1 METERRGCWRGSSV
15 NMNPFLR
22 TSAGVSK
29 AAKPATSK
37 GAGDSETAQVGKTQ
51 RGIQS
56 VEVSGRVMLALA
68 QARTPLA
75 LSDLAAAAQIAPGQ
89 AHAYLVSLSR
99 LGLIKRDELSGRYE
113 PGPLSLRLGLLHLES
128 QPAFRAAVP
137 RVAALAEAI
146 GFSVAICIAGPQG
159 PTIVRYEHAGFP
171 LHVNLH
177 VGTVM
182 SLPATSTGRVF
193 CAFLPRAALDSMWA
207 NQTGAENR
215 ALTSTGEQ
223 ATFEATFEATLATIR
238 ARGLECS
245 VDAPSPGIS
254 SLSAPVLD
262 AGGQLALALTVIGST
277 GAIDVGADG
286 PIARALLDAVRDIG
300 AELATASSLLAS
312 TTS

>member
-1 METERRGCWRGSSV
+1 
-15 NMNPFLR
+15 
-22 TSAGVSK
+22 VST
-29 AAKPATSK
+29 AAKSAAGK
-37 GAGDSETAQVGKTQ
+37 GAGGSETADGGKTQ

-56 VEVSGRVMLALA
+56 VEVGGRVLLALA
-68 QARTPLA
+68 QARSPLA

-113 PGPLSLRLGLLHLES
+113 PGPLSLRLGLMHLEN

-193 CAFLPRAALDSMWA
+193 CAYLPREAMAAMWA
-207 NQTGAENR
+207 NQSGSRDRSMTP
-215 ALTSTGEQ
+215 SGES
-223 ATFEATFEATLATIR
+223 AAFEAALNDIR
-238 ARGLECS
+238 ARGLAFS

-262 AGGQLALALTVIGST
+262 AGGQLCLALTVIGST
-277 GAIDVGADG
+277 GAIDVAADG
-286 PIARALLDAVRDIG
+286 PTARTLLAAAHDIA
-300 AELATASSLLAS
+300 AELAAAPSLLAS
-312 TTS
+312 SAS

>member
-1 METERRGCWRGSSV
+1 M
-15 NMNPFLR
+15 
-22 TSAGVSK
+22 SK
-29 AAKPATSK
+29 AAKSATGK
-37 GAGDSETAQVGKTQ
+37 GAGGSETADAGKTQ

-56 VEVSGRVMLALA
+56 VEVGGRVLLALA
-68 QARTPLA
+68 QARSPLA
-75 LSDLAAAAQIAPGQ
+75 LSDLATAAQIAPGQ

-113 PGPLSLRLGLLHLES
+113 PGPLSLRLGLMHLEN

-193 CAFLPRAALDSMWA
+193 CAYLRREALAGMWA
-207 NQTGAENR
+207 NQSGSMGSAMTPPDER
-215 ALTSTGEQ
+215 A
-223 ATFEATFEATLATIR
+223 AFEAALDAIR
-238 ARGLECS
+238 ARRLECS

-262 AGGQLALALTVIGST
+262 ADGRLCLALTVIGST
-277 GAIDVGADG
+277 GAIDVAADG
-286 PIARALLDAVRDIG
+286 PTARALLAAAHDIS
-300 AELATASSLLAS
+300 AELAAAPSLLAS
-312 TTS
+312 SAS